1 MSRKTDPV
9 RAQNFSALLQQVFAA
24 LGSSRKEVADAI
36 RAVGD
41 FGAQSLRSDGSSQSV
56 PPLDA
61 DLVNYFEAN
70 QQSVSV

>member
-1 MSRKTDPV
+1 MSRKTDPA
-9 RAQNFSALLQQVFAA
+9 RAQNFSAVLQQVFAA
-24 LGSSRKEVADAI
+24 PGSSRKEVADAI

-41 FGAQSLRSDGSSQSV
+41 LGAQSLRSDGSSQSV